1 VSHFQTGPVGVEI
14 AGIGTAL
21 PENVVTNTDLEKVMD
36 TSDEWIRQRTG
47 IEQRHKIKAD
57 EGESVKHLAHDAV
70 IRALDAAKMPA
81 SELDLVL
88 LCTMSS
94 EMTCPPTACRLA
106 AEIGTVNAG
115 AFDISA
121 ACCGFVFGMN
131 TAYGLMQTGQYKNVA
146 LIGADTLTNI
156 IEYSTK
162 GRNGA
167 ILFGDA
173 AGAVILKKTE
183 DSSKGLI
190 AQAMHSDGGRWN
202 DLYIPET
209 KFDFHEG
216 DEFDEWQLGKLHM
229 NGHSVFKFAV
239 STFPKVI
246 EQTLE
251 RAGLSADDVDHF
263 VCHQSNR
270 RILDAAR
277 DRFGLAEEKFHINI
291 NRYGNTVAASVP
303 LVLSDLV
310 EAGRVEPGQRV
321 MFVGFGGGLTWGTSL
336 WQL

>member
-1 VSHFQTGPVGVEI
+1 MSDSQPAPFGVEI
-14 AGIGTAL
+14 VGVGTAV
-21 PENVVTNTDLEKVMD
+21 PESVLTNADLERVMD
-36 TSDEWIRQRTG
+36 TSDEWIRKRTG
-47 IEQRHKIKAD
+47 IEQRHRIKAD
-57 EGESVKHLAHDAV
+57 EGESVKHLAFDAV
-70 IRALDAAKMPA
+70 KRALDASGTGPE
-81 SELDLVL
+81 ELDLLL

-106 AEIGTVNAG
+106 AEIGTHNAG

-121 ACCGFVFGMN
+121 ACCGFVFGLN
-131 TAYGLMQTGQYKNVA
+131 TAYGLMQTGQYKTVA

-162 GRNGA
+162 GRNAA
-167 ILFGDA
+167 IIFGDA
-173 AGAVILKKTE
+173 AGAVILRRTE
-183 DSSKGLI
+183 DASKGLI
-190 AQAMHSDGGRWN
+190 AQAMHSDGERWA

-209 KFDFHEG
+209 KFDFDDG
-216 DEFDEWQLGKLHM
+216 DEFEEWQLGKLHM
-229 NGHSVFKFAV
+229 NGQNVFKFAV

-246 EQTLE
+246 EQTLD
-251 RAGLSADDVDHF
+251 RAGLNADDVDHY

-291 NRYGNTVAASVP
+291 NRYANTVAASIP
-303 LVLSDLV
+303 LVLQDLV
-310 EAGRVEPGQRV
+310 TEGRVKPGQRV